1 LPLVKLIYPKLDRT
15 IFVYNKLA
23 DQLPSFTSSRD
34 LNRFLNNV
42 SSTDAASF
50 FVTLPNAQRRAKIG
64 NSKTAYKT
72 FVDEQ
77 LAIDLKLLEQLQFDR
92 KYSNSIGI
100 AKVRT
105 YILDYTWRKLQ
116 DNIPELLKR
125 LRSFKK
131 TSEHNLETIKE
142 KISALELQKL
152 RGTSSR
158 YATQFLQSIEK
169 LLNGT
174 LDGNPTI
181 NGQTLKEEKMNDQ
194 IEEWRTQNW
203 TAINVDPNWPI
214 PHQNSKL
221 YGGQQFERL
230 LAEFKEVMEHQT
242 IGPLNEH
249 DIATASGPMKL
260 NSASNCT
267 WAASDIAQRHIQK
280 NLHPLLDQLIRRAV
294 YIFKRLVDIAEEMVL
309 NSQKRSA
316 HKDLGDINQFPFFI
330 HNVKQLYTRFV
341 DVTAEQCKQKC
352 VDEFTNTRLIFWEI
366 TNVEQSK
373 KINQLSEKQDVT
385 NLATEIFTITRDR
398 ISKNVSLK
406 IYNYLYVT
414 LQTKLF
420 AELQGSITTMSDK
433 ELSDMFE
440 IATTTEKL
448 KQQLSNLELI
458 RNRYTEQEN
467 TFKSVTSTF
476 SKTNPKTI
484 EF

>member
-1 LPLVKLIYPKLDRT
+1 M
-15 IFVYNKLA
+15 
-23 DQLPSFTSSRD
+23 
-34 LNRFLNNV
+34 
-42 SSTDAASF
+42 
-50 FVTLPNAQRRAKIG
+50 
-64 NSKTAYKT
+64 
-72 FVDEQ
+72 
-77 LAIDLKLLEQLQFDR
+77 QLQCR
-92 KYSNSIGI
+92 VHS
-100 AKVRT
+100 
-105 YILDYTWRKLQ
+105 
-116 DNIPELLKR
+116 
-125 LRSFKK
+125 
-131 TSEHNLETIKE
+131 
-142 KISALELQKL
+142 
-152 RGTSSR
+152 
-158 YATQFLQSIEK
+158 
-169 LLNGT
+169 
-174 LDGNPTI
+174 
-181 NGQTLKEEKMNDQ
+181 M
-194 IEEWRTQNW
+194 
-203 TAINVDPNWPI
+203 
-214 PHQNSKL
+214 
-221 YGGQQFERL
+221 
-230 LAEFKEVMEHQT
+230 
-242 IGPLNEH
+242 
-249 DIATASGPMKL
+249 
-260 NSASNCT
+260 
-267 WAASDIAQRHIQK
+267 
-280 NLHPLLDQLIRRAV
+280 DQLIRRAV